1 MNSEISLPQHTVLI
15 VDDDEQ
21 LLELLG
27 EIVDSMGCV
36 SLQAASIAAARKCLE
51 DNKHISV
58 LLFDQLLPDGS
69 GLDFCREL
77 KKSRPETLRILI
89 TGFPEAQVALSAIN
103 DGEIFRFITKPC
115 SADNVRVTLKEAMD
129 RFRLVQENQ
138 RLQGALLAGNERL
151 QKTNA
156 ALQQALSN
164 SVKLC
169 FDLLDH
175 FDHVLASHSSR
186 VAKWAVTIGKTL
198 HLSTEELESLEIAAQ
213 MHDIGLISV
222 SRSSHSCQQLGWA
235 DLSPSQQSALHAHPK
250 TGAELVQFL
259 HQKGVPEIIRA
270 HHEWFDG
277 GGYPNALSG
286 DRIPFASSILAVPD
300 AYDEVPMERMDAARF
315 IEDNLGTRFHPE
327 VGRAFLRLLQDRPEM
342 AEREREVLISELE
355 AGMKLSCN
363 VSSASGVLLVPKG
376 QILTPKLI
384 QYILQHNV
392 SDPLTQRLFISV

>member
-1 MNSEISLPQHTVLI
+1 MSAEISSIKNTVLI

-27 EIVDSMGCV
+27 EIVQDMGCI
-36 SLQAASIAAARKCLE
+36 SLQASTIAAARKCLAE
-51 DNKHISV
+51 NKNISV
-58 LLFDQLLPDGS
+58 LLFDQALPDGN

-77 KKSRPETLRILI
+77 KRSRPETLRILI
-89 TGFPEAQVALSAIN
+89 TGFPETQVALTAIN

-115 SADNVRVTLKEAMD
+115 TAENVQLTLREAME

-138 RLQGALLAGNERL
+138 RLQAALIAGNEEL
-151 QKTNA
+151 QKTNM

-164 SVKLC
+164 SVRLC

-186 VAKWAVTIGKTL
+186 VAKWATAIGKTFQ
-198 HLSTEELESLEIAAQ
+198 LSPEELNSLEMAAE

-222 SRSSHSCQQLGWA
+222 SRSAHSCQQLGWN
-235 DLSPSQQSALHAHPK
+235 DLSPSQQAALHAHPK
-250 TGAELVQFL
+250 TGSELVQFL
-259 HQKGVPEIIRA
+259 QQKGVPEIILA
-270 HHEWFDG
+270 HHEWFNG
-277 GGYPNALSG
+277 NGYPNGLAG
-286 DRIPFASSILAVPD
+286 DRLPLLAAILAIPD
-300 AYDEVPMERMDAARF
+300 AYDEVPMERTDAARF

-327 VGRAFLRLLQDRPEM
+327 VGRAFLRILQDRPEM

-384 QYILQHNV
+384 HYILQHNV